1 MARNVK
7 GYALTLTWTITRNIL
22 NFLWEQ
28 GFKMHINREE
38 ILDLMKN
45 APLKE
50 LGQKALRVKQR
61 LHPENLTTF
70 IVDRNINYTNICFVD
85 CKFCCSNAP

>member
-1 MARNVK
+1 MR
-7 GYALTLTWTITRNIL
+7 
-22 NFLWEQ
+22 
-28 GFKMHINREE
+28 INREE

-50 LGQKALRVKQR
+50 LGQRALRVKQR

-85 CKFCCSNAP
+85 CKFCAVQTHPKRKRRLCVEL